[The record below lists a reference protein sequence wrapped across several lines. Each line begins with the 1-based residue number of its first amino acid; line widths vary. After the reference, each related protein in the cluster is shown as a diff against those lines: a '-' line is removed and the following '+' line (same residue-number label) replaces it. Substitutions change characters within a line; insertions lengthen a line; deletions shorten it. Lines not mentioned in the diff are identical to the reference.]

1 MTDTITNSNSINVA
15 AKAAVDAVKQNNAGQ
30 ASAIKPALTEAV
42 SKAIDSTVE
51 LSGTLKAELAI
62 AEYDAKKV
70 AEQYDFP
77 HKIFDYQDKFF
88 NGVISSFVDSYA
100 NGETPVPCIQ
110 CNQTVKFSGYFE
122 MIIQFKKE

>member
-1 MTDTITNSNSINVA
+1 MADTITNSNSINVA

-30 ASAIKPALTEAV
+30 VSAIKPALTEAV

-70 AEQYDFP
+70 ADIRLALEEGNYPLDDK
-77 HKIFDYQDKFF
+77 KIAE
-88 NGVISSFVDSYA
+88 SYIPL
-100 NGETPVPCIQ
+100 E
-110 CNQTVKFSGYFE
+110 KLL
-122 MIIQFKKE
+122 

>member
-70 AEQYDFP
+70 ADIRLALEEGNYPLADK
-77 HKIFDYQDKFF
+77 KIAE
-88 NGVISSFVDSYA
+88 SYIPL
-100 NGETPVPCIQ
+100 E
-110 CNQTVKFSGYFE
+110 KLL
-122 MIIQFKKE
+122 

>member
-62 AEYDAKKV
+62 DEYDAKKV
-70 AEQYDFP
+70 ADIRLALEEGNYPLDDK
-77 HKIFDYQDKFF
+77 KIAE
-88 NGVISSFVDSYA
+88 SYIPL
-100 NGETPVPCIQ
+100 E
-110 CNQTVKFSGYFE
+110 KLL
-122 MIIQFKKE
+122 

>member
-42 SKAIDSTVE
+42 SKAIGSTVE

-70 AEQYDFP
+70 ADIRLALEEGNYPLDDK
-77 HKIFDYQDKFF
+77 KIAE
-88 NGVISSFVDSYA
+88 SYIPL
-100 NGETPVPCIQ
+100 E
-110 CNQTVKFSGYFE
+110 KLL
-122 MIIQFKKE
+122 

>member
-51 LSGTLKAELAI
+51 LYGTLKAELAI

-70 AEQYDFP
+70 ADIRLALEEGNYPLDDK
-77 HKIFDYQDKFF
+77 KIAE
-88 NGVISSFVDSYA
+88 SYIPL
-100 NGETPVPCIQ
+100 E
-110 CNQTVKFSGYFE
+110 KLL
-122 MIIQFKKE
+122 

>member
-1 MTDTITNSNSINVA
+1 MTDTITNSNSINVT

-70 AEQYDFP
+70 ADIRLALEEGNYPLDDK
-77 HKIFDYQDKFF
+77 KIAE
-88 NGVISSFVDSYA
+88 SYIPL
-100 NGETPVPCIQ
+100 E
-110 CNQTVKFSGYFE
+110 KLL
-122 MIIQFKKE
+122 

>member
-42 SKAIDSTVE
+42 SKAIDSTVK

-70 AEQYDFP
+70 ADIRLALEEGNYPLDDK
-77 HKIFDYQDKFF
+77 KIAE
-88 NGVISSFVDSYA
+88 SYIPL
-100 NGETPVPCIQ
+100 E
-110 CNQTVKFSGYFE
+110 KLL
-122 MIIQFKKE
+122 

>member
-15 AKAAVDAVKQNNAGQ
+15 AKAAVDAVKQNNAWQ

-70 AEQYDFP
+70 ADIRLALEEGNYPLDDK
-77 HKIFDYQDKFF
+77 KIAE
-88 NGVISSFVDSYA
+88 SYIPL
-100 NGETPVPCIQ
+100 E
-110 CNQTVKFSGYFE
+110 KLL
-122 MIIQFKKE
+122 

>member
-70 AEQYDFP
+70 ADIRLALEEGNYPLDDK
-77 HKIFDYQDKFF
+77 KIAE
-88 NGVISSFVDSYA
+88 SYIPL
-100 NGETPVPCIQ
+100 E
-110 CNQTVKFSGYFE
+110 KLL
-122 MIIQFKKE
+122 

>member
-70 AEQYDFP
+70 ADIRLALEEGNYPLDEK
-77 HKIFDYQDKFF
+77 KIAE
-88 NGVISSFVDSYA
+88 SYIPL
-100 NGETPVPCIQ
+100 E
-110 CNQTVKFSGYFE
+110 KLL
-122 MIIQFKKE
+122 